1 VNFNPRSLTVRIALV
16 VLAVSLLSV
25 ALVAVFSGWTTA
37 REYDRLIMEQ
47 LQTNFA
53 TQAANYHSAQGSWA
67 GFDEAILRT
76 LPPNEHRSFRR
87 GDYYRGQ
94 EQALFPFVLLDAD
107 GCVVGPNTDAYPVG
121 TCLSGRQ
128 LNGGVPVEVDGRQAG
143 TVIETG
149 TVVIRNPSEDL
160 FLARTTRGL
169 VLGAIGASMA
179 ALLLGIG
186 LAATLT
192 RPLRR
197 LTTAIHAMAAGQLEQ
212 RVEVR
217 SHDEIGELAGAFN
230 DMSSELV
237 RANQARRQ
245 MTADIAHELR
255 NPLMVITGYIEALRD
270 GVLKPSPQRFEM
282 MHEEAQRL
290 QRMVADLRT
299 LSLADAG
306 ELTLQRQPA
315 APEPLLA
322 RVAELYTPVA
332 EQQQVRIVTQV
343 EGDPPD
349 VAIDVE
355 RMAQVLSNL
364 VTNAL
369 RHTPAGGEVRLGAH
383 VVDNAVALTVAD
395 SGEGIPAEALPHI
408 FDRFYRADGA
418 RTQNGDESGLGLA
431 IVKSIVAAHGGT
443 ITVESELGQGS
454 RFEIR
459 LPRSDRW
466 QVAGGR

>member
-1 VNFNPRSLTVRIALV
+1 
-16 VLAVSLLSV
+16 
-25 ALVAVFSGWTTA
+25 
-37 REYDRLIMEQ
+37 
-47 LQTNFA
+47 
-53 TQAANYHSAQGSWA
+53 
-67 GFDEAILRT
+67 
-76 LPPNEHRSFRR
+76 
-87 GDYYRGQ
+87 
-94 EQALFPFVLLDAD
+94 LDAD

-121 TCLSGRQ
+121 TCLSRRQ
-128 LNGGVPVEVDGRQAG
+128 LNGGVPVEVDGRQVG

-169 VLGAIGASMA
+169 VLGAIGASIA

-197 LTTAIHAMAAGQLEQ
+197 LTAAIHAMAAGQLAQ
-212 RVEVR
+212 RVDVR
-217 SHDEIGELAGAFN
+217 SHDEIGELADAFN

-332 EQQQVRIVTQV
+332 DQQQVRIVTQV
-343 EGDPPD
+343 EGNTPD

-383 VVDNAVALTVAD
+383 AVDDAVALTVAD

-443 ITVESELGQGS
+443 ITVESELGRGS

-459 LPRSDRW
+459 LPRSDR
-466 QVAGGR
+466 

>member
-1 VNFNPRSLTVRIALV
+1 MNVSLDSLTVKIALV

-25 ALVAVFSGWTTA
+25 GMVAVFSGWMTA
-37 REYDRLIMEQ
+37 REYDQLILEQ
-47 LQTNFA
+47 LQNNFA
-53 TQAANYHSAQGSWA
+53 TQAAAFYEAEGSWA
-67 GFDEAILRT
+67 GFADAFVRSNP
-76 LPPNEHRSFRR
+76 PPNDHRTYRR

-94 EQALFPFVLLDAD
+94 EPAIFPFVLLDND
-107 GCVVGPNTDAYPVG
+107 GCVVGPATPEFAVG
-121 TCLSGRQ
+121 TCLARRQ
-128 LNGGVPVEVDGRQAG
+128 VAGGSAVEFDGERVG

-149 TVVIRNPSEDL
+149 TVVIRSPAEEL

-169 VLGAIGASMA
+169 VLGAIGAGIA
-179 ALLLGIG
+179 AILLGIG

-197 LTTAIHAMAAGQLEQ
+197 LTAAIHDMAAGNLEQ
-212 RVEVR
+212 RVDVR
-217 SHDEIGELAGAFN
+217 SKDEIGELAGAFN
-230 DMSSELV
+230 AMSSELA
-237 RANQARRQ
+237 RANQVRRQ

-306 ELTLQRQPA
+306 ELTLQRQLV
-315 APEPLLA
+315 APEALLE
-322 RVAELYTPVA
+322 RVAALYAPVA
-332 EQQQVRIVTQV
+332 RQQEIQIATDIGAQV
-343 EGDPPD
+343 PD
-349 VAIDVE
+349 IEIDVE

-364 VTNAL
+364 LTNAL
-369 RHTPAGGEVRLGAH
+369 RHTPAGGTVTLGAQATADG
-383 VVDNAVALTVAD
+383 VTLVVAD
-395 SGEGIPAEALPHI
+395 TGEGIPAEALPHI

-431 IVKSIVAAHGGT
+431 IVKSIVSAHGGS
-443 ITVESELGQGS
+443 IAAESQVGQGS
-454 RFEIR
+454 RFVVR
-459 LPRSDRW
+459 LPRR
-466 QVAGGR
+466 

>member
-1 VNFNPRSLTVRIALV
+1 VKLSLDSLTVKIALV

-25 ALVAVFSGWTTA
+25 GMVAVFSGWMTA
-37 REYDRLIMEQ
+37 REYDQLILEQ
-47 LQTNFA
+47 LQNNFA
-53 TQAANYHSAQGSWA
+53 AQAAVYYEDQGSWA
-67 GFDEAILRT
+67 GFADAFALSNP
-76 LPPNEHRSFRR
+76 PPNDHRTYRR
-87 GDYYRGQ
+87 GDYYREQ
-94 EQALFPFVLLDAD
+94 EPALFPFVLLDAD
-107 GCVVGPNTDAYPVG
+107 GCVIGPPTLEFPVG
-121 TCLSGRQ
+121 ACLARRQ
-128 LNGGVPVEVDGRQAG
+128 VARGSAVEFEGARVG

-149 TVVIRNPSEDL
+149 TVVIRSPAEEL

-169 VLGAIGASMA
+169 VLGAIGASITA
-179 ALLLGIG
+179 ILLGIG
-186 LAATLT
+186 LATTVT

-197 LTTAIHAMAAGQLEQ
+197 LTAAIHEMAAGNLEQ

-217 SHDEIGELAGAFN
+217 SKDEIGELAGAFN
-230 DMSSELV
+230 AMSAELA

-255 NPLMVITGYIEALRD
+255 NPLMVITGYIEAMRD
-270 GVLKPSPQRFEM
+270 GVLKPSSQRFEM

-306 ELTLQRQPA
+306 ELTLQRQLVV
-315 APEPLLA
+315 PEALIE
-322 RVAELYTPVA
+322 RVAAVYAPVA
-332 EQQQVRIVTQV
+332 RQQEIQIATAIG
-343 EGDPPD
+343 EELPD
-349 VAIDVE
+349 VEVDVE

-364 VTNAL
+364 LTNAL
-369 RHTPAGGEVRLGAH
+369 RHTAAGG
-383 VVDNAVALTVAD
+383 AVTLSAQATGDGVTLVVAD
-395 SGEGIPAEALPHI
+395 TGEGIPPDALPHI

-443 ITVESELGQGS
+443 IGATSEIGKGS

-459 LPRSDRW
+459 LPQENRK
-466 QVAGGR
+466 AGE